1 VGAIALTLRH
11 SWQLNTEVQVSAK
24 ELAEFET
31 RQNAEAG

>member
-1 VGAIALTLRH
+1 LGAIALVLRH

-31 RQNAEAG
+31 RHKAAPG